1 MYHIHAYSGSTAQA
15 ETALPASVQFKIP
28 PNLFHRFATDPRAS
42 IHPHPRASILIHV
55 NAQELAALP
64 GRAALI
70 AHLRD
75 SLPHLDPNDSAT
87 SPFRGGRTAALAALH
102 AIQPEAYARTRNFLT
117 GKVTHLSPY
126 LRHGV
131 LTLSEVRDHAL
142 TIVHNPAHAEKFI
155 NELAWRDYWQRI
167 YFEIGDGIWQDREA
181 PKTGLSPTHFRSDLP
196 EAVTTGTTTL
206 GCIDAFSQEL
216 TATGYLHNHARMW
229 FAAYLTHW
237 LRIRW
242 QAGAYWF
249 LQHLLDGDPASNNLS
264 WQWVASTFST
274 KPYLF
279 NRENLERYTGGVH
292 CRSCVHASAKT
303 CPFDATYEELTDRL
317 FPRVTSNLAPSSPP
331 APYSRPGHQPD
342 LFRTPTPVPTG
353 APLLWIHTDSLN
365 PAAPIFA
372 TCPDAPALFV
382 WDTTAST
389 PTPAPSSPAPS
400 ISLKRA
406 IFIAECLQQMPPQL
420 EIRTGDPASEL
431 LAAAHATQAS
441 HIIAQRTPDPRLQA
455 IARTLQTHLS
465 IVWIDPPPFVTAN
478 RGFDLKR
485 FSRYWQRAQSSA
497 MQPTRSQP

>member
-1 MYHIHAYSGSTAQA
+1 M
-15 ETALPASVQFKIP
+15 
-28 PNLFHRFATDPRAS
+28 
-42 IHPHPRASILIHV
+42 

-64 GRAALI
+64 DREALI

-75 SLPHLDPNDSAT
+75 SLAHLDPNDSAT

-142 TIVHNPAHAEKFI
+142 AIVHNPAHAEKFI

-167 YFEIGDGIWQDREA
+167 YFQIGDAIWQDREA
-181 PKTGLSPTHFRSDLP
+181 PKTGLSPSHFRSEIP
-196 EAVTTGTTTL
+196 EAIITGTTTL
-206 GCIDAFSQEL
+206 GCIDAFSREL
-216 TATGYLHNHARMW
+216 TSTGYLHNHARMW
-229 FAAYLTHW
+229 IAAYLTHW

-242 QAGAYWF
+242 QAGAKWF
-249 LQHLLDGDPASNNLS
+249 LHHLLDGDPASNNLS

-279 NRENLERYTGGVH
+279 NRENLERYTGGIH

-303 CPFDATYEELTDRL
+303 CPFDATYEDLADRL
-317 FPRVTSNLAPSSPP
+317 FPRATPSLAPSGPP
-331 APYSRPGHQPD
+331 APHSKPSHQPD
-342 LFRTPTPVPTG
+342 LFDPSTPAPTG
-353 APLLWIHTDSLN
+353 SPLLWIHTDSLN
-365 PAAPIFA
+365 PAAPIFVTHPA
-372 TCPDAPALFV
+372 APALFV
-382 WDTTAST
+382 WDTVATA
-389 PTPAPSSPAPS
+389 PPPSPSARS

-406 IFIAECLQQMPPQL
+406 LFIAECLQQMPPYL
-420 EIRTGDPASEL
+420 EIRAGNPAVDL
-431 LAAAHATQAS
+431 LAAARATQAS

-455 IARTLQTHLS
+455 IALSLQAHLP
-465 IVWIDPPPFVTAN
+465 IVWIDPPPFVTST

-485 FSRYWQRAQSSA
+485 FSRYWQRAQSAA
-497 MQPTRSQP
+497 MQPTRSQS